1 MRFQPRRFVVEV
13 KRGTSR
19 EAFISQD
26 DGADRFA
33 GAEALMFG
41 EPKPSVSADREFTGA
56 PAKPAGRILPAL
68 DVPDPMVAAE
78 PQPTARRGRPPGS
91 KNKPKPAVALSRSSL
106 SAIGMVAPRP
116 SMDEVA
122 AGMDRV
128 GGRFLRSPASERV
141 TAGTPGRSAATPEA
155 RSPRPR
161 LRDRSRILRRYVL
174 GIEPRAGQ
182 RGSLRAR
189 KTERSL

>member
-1 MRFQPRRFVVEV
+1 
-13 KRGTSR
+13 
-19 EAFISQD
+19 
-26 DGADRFA
+26 
-33 GAEALMFG
+33 MFG
-41 EPKPSVSADREFTGA
+41 EPKPSVAADREFTGA

-91 KNKPKPAVALSRSSL
+91 KNKPKSALSRPVSL
-106 SAIGMVAPRP
+106 AAIGMVAPRP

-141 TAGTPGRSAATPEA
+141 TAGTPGRSDATPEA

-189 KTERSL
+189 KAERSS